1 MDISILWDMYLTGEL
16 LGHVDTACL
25 TFADTAKPFSEV
37 VVLSHQ
43 HYWQWFLHSLSD
55 TYIEIYIPKYF
66 RMMVIRYR
74 SNDIIYNK

>member
-1 MDISILWDMYLTGEL
+1 MYLTGEL
-16 LGHVDTACL
+16 LGHVDTVCL
-25 TFADTAKPFSEV
+25 NFSDTAKPFSEV
-37 VVLSHQ
+37 AVLSHQ
-43 HYWQWFLHSLSD
+43 HYWQWFFHILSD